1 MKKNSFFVRVIT
13 IGSSIA
19 LSISGLLN
27 NTCTA
32 YSAESHTIGFL
43 SEGGSFCEMWLASE
57 NNDKKHRIL
66 AAPNGTIFTLN
77 IDDRKV
83 VLKQVKKSQY
93 FGDVSKVGSR
103 MTSKYASDTYQ
114 VNLDLRTIKYDQKGC
129 LLLQEGRITISA
141 MNWKTTRKVRSGCD
155 PCG

>member
-1 MKKNSFFVRVIT
+1 MKKNSFSIRVIT

-19 LSISGLLN
+19 LSTSCLLN
-27 NTCTA
+27 NTSTA

-57 NNDKKHRIL
+57 NNDKKHRTL
-66 AAPNGTIFTLN
+66 AAPNGTTFTLN

-83 VLKQVKKSQY
+83 VLKAVGNSQSA
-93 FGDVSKVGSR
+93 GDSTKIGSR
-103 MTSKYASDTYQ
+103 WTRKYVSDIYQ
-114 VNLDLRTIKYDQKGC
+114 VNLDLRTIKYDNKKC
-129 LLLQEGRITISA
+129 LLLQEGMMTLSTK
-141 MNWKTTRKVRSGCD
+141 NWKTTRKVRSGCD